1 MFNFHLQF
9 NKSKT
14 LVISNRIFI
23 VIEENDKN
31 TEEYTKITLSILYKI
46 YFQTVLYTCI
56 ADFSSKQ
63 INPLAFRASLVCRS
77 NLYLIEFNTYISY
90 FYLFSFNFIH

>member
-23 VIEENDKN
+23 VIEKNDKN
-31 TEEYTKITLSILYKI
+31 TEEYTKMYKI